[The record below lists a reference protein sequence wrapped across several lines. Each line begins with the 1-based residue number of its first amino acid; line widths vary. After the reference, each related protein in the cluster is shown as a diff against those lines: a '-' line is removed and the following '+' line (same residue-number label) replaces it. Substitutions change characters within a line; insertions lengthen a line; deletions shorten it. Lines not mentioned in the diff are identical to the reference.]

1 MRILFSGQSYYR
13 KDNGQAVFT
22 IRLAEGLAAAG
33 HAVMALAPSE
43 KGTSERSH
51 MGGVSVQTVPALH
64 IGHNLNITAFNDSQV
79 DATLAEFR
87 PDIVH
92 IQDHFFLNRTVLRL
106 ARRRN
111 IRVVGTNHFLPANW
125 SNNMFIPRSV
135 QGVVHKAMWYNM
147 LEVFNQLDAATT
159 PTETAVA
166 ILRKQDIHIPV
177 KAISCGVDQDEFY
190 PRPSIDPAVMRRRF
204 RIATDR
210 TVLLYVGRI
219 DRETGLDDVID
230 AAQML
235 SNEPVQFAIAGKGM
249 YRDQLMEAV
258 SSHELNRM
266 VTFPGFVSSEDLPLL
281 LNSVDAF
288 LMPSAQEL
296 QSIATLEAMSCA
308 KPVLVA
314 NARALPELVDHG
326 VNGYLFKPFNP
337 ASIAGTV
344 QLFLSK
350 RSRWQEMGLAGLEKA
365 RPHHL
370 VNTIRRY
377 VEWYESIIGGAAAS
391 LSSYQTSAG
400 TRLPSTN

>member
-13 KDNGQAVFT
+13 KDNGQAVFM
-22 IRLAEGLAAAG
+22 IHLAEGLAAAG
-33 HAVMALAPSE
+33 HDVMALAPSE
-43 KGTSERSH
+43 KGIAERSTI
-51 MGGVSVQTVPALH
+51 GGVSVQTVPALH

-79 DATLAEFR
+79 DATLGEFG

-106 ARRRN
+106 ARRRH

-177 KAISCGVDQDEFY
+177 KAISCGVNQEEFY
-190 PRPSIDPAVMRRRF
+190 PRPGIDSAIIRQRF
-204 RIATDR
+204 GIATDR

-219 DRETGLDDVID
+219 DREKGLDDVID
-230 AAQML
+230 AAEML
-235 SNEPVQFAIAGKGM
+235 THEPVQFAIAGKGM
-249 YRDQLMEAV
+249 YRDQLTEAV
-258 SSHELNRM
+258 SSRELNHM

-281 LNSVDAF
+281 LNSVDGF
-288 LMPSAQEL
+288 IMPSAQEL

-314 NARALPELVDHG
+314 NARALPELVEHG
-326 VNGYLFKPFNP
+326 INGYLFKPFNP

-344 QLFLSK
+344 QLFLNK
-350 RSRWQEMGLAGLEKA
+350 RSRWQEMGLAGLERA

-377 VEWYESIIGGAAAS
+377 LEWYESVIGGAAAS
-391 LSSYQTSAG
+391 LSAYQVNAG
-400 TRLPSTN
+400 TRLPSAN

>member
-1 MRILFSGQSYYR
+1 
-13 KDNGQAVFT
+13 
-22 IRLAEGLAAAG
+22 
-33 HAVMALAPSE
+33 
-43 KGTSERSH
+43 
-51 MGGVSVQTVPALH
+51 
-64 IGHNLNITAFNDSQV
+64 
-79 DATLAEFR
+79 
-87 PDIVH
+87 
-92 IQDHFFLNRTVLRL
+92 
-106 ARRRN
+106 
-111 IRVVGTNHFLPANW
+111 
-125 SNNMFIPRSV
+125 
-135 QGVVHKAMWYNM
+135 
-147 LEVFNQLDAATT
+147 
-159 PTETAVA
+159 
-166 ILRKQDIHIPV
+166 
-177 KAISCGVDQDEFY
+177 
-190 PRPSIDPAVMRRRF
+190 
-204 RIATDR
+204 
-210 TVLLYVGRI
+210 
-219 DRETGLDDVID
+219 
-230 AAQML
+230 
-235 SNEPVQFAIAGKGM
+235 M

-258 SSHELNRM
+258 SSHELNRV